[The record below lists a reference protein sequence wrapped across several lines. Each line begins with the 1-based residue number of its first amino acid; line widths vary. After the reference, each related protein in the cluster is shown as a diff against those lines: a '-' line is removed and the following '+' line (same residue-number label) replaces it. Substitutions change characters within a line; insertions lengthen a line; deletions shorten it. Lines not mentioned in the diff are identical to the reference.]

1 MLYKTCG
8 KTCYGMMTWTINQ
21 QGNNNS
27 NWESNHIVP
36 PSSCTNLYL
45 PWIISLEL
53 SPLNYL
59 PWIISLELSPLGL
72 NLHAHLQ
79 VMYYNCAKFQSYPFI
94 QLGVVLKNKYGQKD
108 TVIPKNVWWGYKAIK
123 ILLGS
128 INAKETKFIT
138 IKSRETKLGE
148 SKYHRWRLP
157 VGSMT
162 LELTL

>member
-1 MLYKTCG
+1 MFIWTQNMLYKTCG

-53 SPLNYL
+53 SPL
-59 PWIISLELSPLGL
+59 GL
-72 NLHAHLQ
+72 NLHAHIQ

-94 QLGVVLKNKYGQKD
+94 HLGVVLKNKYGQKD

-128 INAKETKFIT
+128 INAKETKFRT
-138 IKSRETKLGE
+138 IKSSETKLGE
-148 SKYHRWRLP
+148 SKYHIPRLP